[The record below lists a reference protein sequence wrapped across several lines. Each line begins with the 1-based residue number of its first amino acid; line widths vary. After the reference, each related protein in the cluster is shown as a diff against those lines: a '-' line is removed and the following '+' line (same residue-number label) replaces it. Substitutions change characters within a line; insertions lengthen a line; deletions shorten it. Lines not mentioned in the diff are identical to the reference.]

1 MRPTKSCIKTSWS
14 SDYNPCKKQV
24 RFTEDTIDPRPSALS
39 HSLDNFMFAHPEDM
53 AAFDQFPDEPVAI
66 QRTRHLSTP
75 TSSPVQIE
83 QISTCSPLKSC
94 LKKPKNI
101 ELHAEL
107 PKTVRF
113 NETLEY
119 DTDAVKHEPPR
130 RQSHTPPPR
139 NSSSQESTPGPTK
152 LSNRPLK
159 RTNLDKQGSLKA
171 KRVKFAVDDDH
182 DDDSGNDTEEFTD
195 DEEFAFRIED
205 LVTEFRI
212 DTAWQRTRAQ
222 ELREYD
228 NYMFRKS
235 LMENKV
241 RKGKTS
247 MIKKRRPSLPQEWS
261 EGVERGVKS
270 GLAGSVQLTSDS
282 LKAARAR
289 HPLFNM

>member
-1 MRPTKSCIKTSWS
+1 MHSIKSCIKTSWS
-14 SDYNPCKKQV
+14 SDYNPCTKQV
-24 RFTEDTIDPRPSALS
+24 RFAEDTIDPRPSALS
-39 HSLDNFMFAHPEDM
+39 HTLENFIFAHPEDM
-53 AAFDQFPDEPVAI
+53 AAFDHFPDEPVAT
-66 QRTRHLSTP
+66 QRTRRFSTP
-75 TSSPVQIE
+75 TSSPVQTE
-83 QISTCSPLKSC
+83 QISTCAPLKSC

-113 NETLEY
+113 NEALEY
-119 DTDAVKHEPPR
+119 DTDAIKHEPPR
-130 RQSHTPPPR
+130 RQSQSPPPR
-139 NSSSQESTPGPTK
+139 NSSSQESKPSPTK
-152 LSNRPLK
+152 LSTRPLK
-159 RTNLDKQGSLKA
+159 RANLDKQESLKA
-171 KRVKFAVDDDH
+171 KRVKFAVDDDY

-212 DTAWQRTRAQ
+212 DKAWQRTRAQ

-247 MIKKRRPSLPQEWS
+247 TIKKRRPSLPQEWS

>member
-39 HSLDNFMFAHPEDM
+39 HTLDNFMFAHPEDM
-53 AAFDQFPDEPVAI
+53 AAFDHFPDEPVAI
-66 QRTRHLSTP
+66 QRTRHFSTP
-75 TSSPVQIE
+75 TSSPVQTE
-83 QISTCSPLKSC
+83 QISTCAPLKGC

-107 PKTVRF
+107 YKTVRF
-113 NETLEY
+113 NEALAY
-119 DTDAVKHEPPR
+119 DTDAIKHEPPR
-130 RQSHTPPPR
+130 RQSQSPPPR
-139 NSSSQESTPGPTK
+139 DCSSQESKPRTK
-152 LSNRPLK
+152 SPDRPLK
-159 RTNLDKQGSLKA
+159 RANLDEQESLKA
-171 KRVKFAVDDDH
+171 KRVKFAVDDENN
-182 DDDSGNDTEEFTD
+182 DSGSDTEEFTD

-212 DTAWQRTRAQ
+212 DAAWQRMRAQ
-222 ELREYD
+222 ELREWD

-235 LMENKV
+235 LMENKM
-241 RKGKTS
+241 RNTKTS

-282 LKAARAR
+282 LKTARAR
-289 HPLFNM
+289 HPLFRV